1 MKISKDELVRQVLYR
16 ILIVFIPTLLV
27 VIATIFCLN
36 TFVYKPNIYTPA
48 VAEIFDISLVFTL
61 LFLRVKISQIS
72 WKPILSEI
80 LLSALTSG
88 LIYAIWHSVLGWRYA
103 SFSQDIKI
111 EDILIMKIIYLI
123 FIYFYDFLKK
133 IFPKQKDEEFEPP
146 LPL

>member
-16 ILIVFIPTLLV
+16 ILIVFIPTLFV
-27 VIATIFCLN
+27 VIATISCLN
-36 TFVYKPNIYTPA
+36 IFVYKSNIYTPA

-80 LLSALTSG
+80 LLFALTSG

-103 SFSQDIKI
+103 SFCQDIKI
-111 EDILIMKIIYLI
+111 EDILIMKFIYLI
-123 FIYFYDFLKK
+123 FIYFYEFLKK